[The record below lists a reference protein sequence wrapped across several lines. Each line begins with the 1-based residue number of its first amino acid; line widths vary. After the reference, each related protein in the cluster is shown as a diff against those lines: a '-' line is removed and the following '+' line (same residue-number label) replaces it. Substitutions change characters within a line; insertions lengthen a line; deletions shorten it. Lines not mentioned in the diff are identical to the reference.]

1 MSVRHH
7 SFAILFLLAASLA
20 AAAAEPATVSNFS
33 YQPQILVNGSACL
46 FTVTLKNAP
55 SKVTAQWMGHDLAFS
70 PGSGGTWYA
79 LAGVALET
87 KPGNYDL
94 ALDATMH
101 DGRVL
106 HQVHPVTVRAEKYKT
121 SRLTVPQKYV
131 SPDPETLK
139 RIEAEKEIKAAAFS
153 HMISVPE
160 WSGNFVAPVPSE
172 ISETFG
178 TSRTFNGKLASVHRG
193 DDFRA
198 PTGTPVHASNAG
210 EVVLARE
217 LFYEGN
223 CVVIDHGL
231 GFMTMYMHL
240 SKFEVQEG
248 DKVNKGQTIALSGGT
263 GRVTGPHLHMSVRW
277 SGEYLDPAKLLALKL
292 PSLSPPRP

>member
-1 MSVRHH
+1 MRLRNHR
-7 SFAILFLLAASLA
+7 FAILFLIAALTCASA
-20 AAAAEPATVSNFS
+20 VEPTGIANF
-33 YQPQILVNGSACL
+33 YHQPQVLMNGSACL
-46 FTVTLKNAP
+46 FTLTLNGATQ
-55 SKVTAQWMGHDLAFS
+55 KVTAQWMGHDLEFS
-70 PGSGGTWYA
+70 PGSGGAWYA

-87 KPGNYDL
+87 KPGSYDL
-94 ALDATMH
+94 TIDATMR

-106 HQVHPVTVRAEKYKT
+106 HQVHPVSVRAAKYKT

-131 SPDPETLK
+131 SPDPETQK
-139 RIEAEKEIKAAAFS
+139 RIEAEKEVKAAAFA
-153 HMISVPE
+153 HTATVPH
-160 WSGNFVAPVPSE
+160 WSGNFIAPVPSE

-240 SKFEVQEG
+240 SKFDVQEG
-248 DKVNKGQTIALSGGT
+248 DKVEKGQTIALSGGT

-292 PSLSPPRP
+292 PSL

>member
-1 MSVRHH
+1 MCLRHH
-7 SFAILFLLAASLA
+7 GFAILFLLAATFA
-20 AAAAEPATVSNFS
+20 ASATGPAAISSFS
-33 YQPQILVNGSACL
+33 WQPQVLVNGSACL
-46 FTVTLKNAP
+46 FTFTMKDLP
-55 SKVTAQWMGHDLAFS
+55 QKVTAQWMGHDLAFS

-87 KPGNYDL
+87 KPGAYDL
-94 ALDATMH
+94 TIDATMR
-101 DGRVL
+101 DGRAL
-106 HQVHPVTVRAEKYKT
+106 HQVHSVTVRAAKYKT

-131 SPDPETLK
+131 APDPETLK
-139 RIEAEKEIKAAAFS
+139 RIEAEKEIKAAAFA
-153 HMISVPE
+153 HMITVPE

-178 TSRTFNGKLASVHRG
+178 TSRTFNGKLSSVHRG
-193 DDFRA
+193 EDFRA

-223 CVVIDHGL
+223 CIVIDHGL

-240 SKFEVQEG
+240 SKFNVQEG
-248 DKVNKGQTIALSGGT
+248 EKVEKGQTIALSGGT

-277 SGEYLDPAKLLALKL
+277 SGEYLDPGKLIALKL
-292 PSLSPPRP
+292 PSLK

>member
-1 MSVRHH
+1 MRVRYPIL
-7 SFAILFLLAASLA
+7 AILLVLAASA
-20 AAAAEPATVSNFS
+20 AVATGAEAAGISTLSW
-33 YQPQILVNGSACL
+33 QPQLLVNGSVCL
-46 FTVTLKNAP
+46 FSVGVKGAP
-55 SKVTAQWMGHDLAFS
+55 QKVTAKWMGHDLAFS
-70 PGSGGTWYA
+70 PGAGGAWYA
-79 LAGVALET
+79 LAGVALDA
-87 KPGNYDL
+87 KPGPYDL
-94 ALDATMH
+94 ELEAVMR
-101 DGRVL
+101 DGRAL
-106 HQVHPVTVRAEKYKT
+106 RQVRPVMVHAAKYKF

-131 SPDPETLK
+131 TPDPETLK
-139 RIEAEKEIKAAAFS
+139 RIEAEREIKSAAFA
-153 HMISVPE
+153 HMITVPE

-240 SKFEVQEG
+240 SKVDVQEG
-248 DKVNKGQTIALSGGT
+248 DKVEKGQTIALSGGT

-277 SGEYLDPAKLLALKL
+277 SGEYLDPAKLLALKM
-292 PSLSPPRP
+292 PSLK